1 MNTYLKVAEEAAVKV
16 AEEEVV
22 VKVAEEEAAA
32 KVAEEEVVE
41 EAVEEVAVEV
51 FRHSKKTN
59 ACEYHIIFQN
69 RYKY

>member
-1 MNTYLKVAEEAAVKV
+1 MNTYLKA
-16 AEEEVV
+16 V
-22 VKVAEEEAAA
+22 VKVAEEEAVDKA
-32 KVAEEEVVE
+32 AEEAVVKVVE
-41 EAVEEVAVEV
+41 EAVEEVVEEVAEEAAVEV